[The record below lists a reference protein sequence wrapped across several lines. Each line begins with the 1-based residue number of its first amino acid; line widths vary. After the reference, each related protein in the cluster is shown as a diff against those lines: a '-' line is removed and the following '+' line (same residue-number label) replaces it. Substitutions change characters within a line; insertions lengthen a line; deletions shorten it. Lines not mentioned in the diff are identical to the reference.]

1 MMNYL
6 HKNKT
11 TLIILLTSVLLIIIF
26 PAVIL
31 KHFFKQDLKN
41 WQVILTPLITIVLY
55 ISGLNKL
62 DEWMTTKKRNTC
74 IELMELIS
82 KSNIIISNLEYLYS
96 GDLNSNSWIASQTI
110 DFNSDFNKRFDELYI
125 DKFNISL
132 EIKEKIRTLK
142 ILKIN
147 YDKVID
153 ELIIAS
159 DNVIN
164 DAQEW
169 NDKNL
174 PSFDPEYKFPITMY
188 YHYLNKF
195 RSSIKTNNKKKT
207 EYSEKNFDK
216 LFTIK

>member
-11 TLIILLTSVLLIIIF
+11 TLIILLISMLLIIF

-82 KSNIIISNLEYLYS
+82 KSNIIISNLEYLYP
-96 GDLNSNSWIASQTI
+96 GDLNSNSWIDSQTI
-110 DFNSDFNKRFDELYI
+110 DFNSD
-125 DKFNISL
+125 
-132 EIKEKIRTLK
+132 
-142 ILKIN
+142 
-147 YDKVID
+147 
-153 ELIIAS
+153 
-159 DNVIN
+159 
-164 DAQEW
+164 
-169 NDKNL
+169 
-174 PSFDPEYKFPITMY
+174 
-188 YHYLNKF
+188 LNKN
-195 RSSIKTNNKKKT
+195 STNYILINSI
-207 EYSEKNFDK
+207 
-216 LFTIK
+216 